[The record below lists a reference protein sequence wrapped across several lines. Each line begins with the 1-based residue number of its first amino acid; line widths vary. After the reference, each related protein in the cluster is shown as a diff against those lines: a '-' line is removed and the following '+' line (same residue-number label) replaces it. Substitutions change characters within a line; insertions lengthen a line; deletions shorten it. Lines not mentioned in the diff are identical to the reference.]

1 MRPARTATASARG
14 RLGSSVSIC
23 ALARI
28 RSAGAGMG
36 TAASVGRGERLR
48 LLELHRLAAAF
59 HAAVAGLG
67 AQHFGAALR
76 TLEALAKLV
85 RHRTSPGLA
94 APPPARR
101 AVASAGRSS
110 RAALRPP
117 A

>member
-14 RLGSSVSIC
+14 RLGSSVSTR

-59 HAAVAGLG
+59 HAALAGLG

-76 TLEALAKLV
+76 ALEALAKLV
-85 RHRTSPGLA
+85 RDPPAPVLA
-94 APPPARR
+94 ERPSARR
-101 AVASAGRSS
+101 AVASAERSS
-110 RAALRPP
+110 RA
-117 A
+117 